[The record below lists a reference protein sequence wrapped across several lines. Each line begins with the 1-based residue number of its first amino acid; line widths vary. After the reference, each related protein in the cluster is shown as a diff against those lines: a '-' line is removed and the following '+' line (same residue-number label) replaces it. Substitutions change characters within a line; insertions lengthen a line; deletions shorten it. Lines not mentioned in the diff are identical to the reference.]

1 MHTVR
6 KDSLVEEVP
15 TPQLISRK
23 KSQKMTVRNDEEAR
37 CISWATKEEV
47 APCKGWV
54 YVSEYSVV
62 AEDNEEEEVKEVQ
75 LTMGS
80 DRAKKKATAS
90 STSSSYCNEEALA
103 RLMVFEYAMLN
114 ESYLTTEK
122 QDCTEFLEIRRHEL
136 ELKL

>member
-1 MHTVR
+1 
-6 KDSLVEEVP
+6 
-15 TPQLISRK
+15 
-23 KSQKMTVRNDEEAR
+23 MTVRNDEEAR

-47 APCKGWV
+47 ALCKGWV
-54 YVSEYSVV
+54 HVSNIASL
-62 AEDNEEEEVKEVQ
+62 EVKEVQ

-80 DRAKKKATAS
+80 GGAEKKATAS

-103 RLMVFEYAMLN
+103 RLMVFEYAMLK
-114 ESYLTTEK
+114 ESYLRIEK